1 MHRRKTWSVIG
12 FYQQTYDKRMVKEIS
27 TALKI
32 IKNILLVIHHLTTMP
47 DVIIGRTTR
56 QSTK

>member
-12 FYQQTYDKRMVKEIS
+12 FYQQTYDKRIVEEIS
-27 TALKI
+27 TAIKI
-32 IKNILLVIHHLTTMP
+32 IKNILFIIHRLTTMP
-47 DVIIGRTTR
+47 DVIIGRPTR